1 MSEIIKDLV
10 DKLDNTK
17 IVRPNIVS
25 DNIPSDAI
33 TNTKIASN
41 AITTAKVQDGAITT
55 VKIADD
61 SISNDKIK
69 ASAITT
75 SKLDNNSVAR
85 AKIIDGSINSSKIED
100 GAVIASKMGFHL
112 YRVSFEFQYTNGGDN
127 FVALV
132 NIITPNDTLE
142 DTTDYSDFNSWMA
155 TNLAHNVLN
164 CNLEDINNSTNI
176 SAQIS
181 YELGNV
187 HVRFNIKN
195 HLIDITNFVSVSGYE
210 ATPLF

>member
-17 IVRPNIVS
+17 IVRPNIIS

-41 AITTAKVQDGAITT
+41 AITTAKVQDGAITEA
-55 VKIADD
+55 KIADL

-75 SKLDNNSVAR
+75 SKLDDNSVAR
-85 AKIIDGSINSSKIED
+85 AKIIDGSINSSKVED
-100 GAVIASKMGFHL
+100 GAITATKMGFHL
-112 YRVSFEFQYTNGGDN
+112 YRVSFDVQYTEGGDN
-127 FVALV
+127 YVALV

-142 DTTDYSDFNSWMA
+142 DTTNYSDFNSWMA
-155 TNLAHNVLN
+155 TNLALNALN
-164 CNLEDINNSTNI
+164 CNLENINDGTNN
-176 SAQIS
+176 SAQIT
-181 YELGNV
+181 YETPNV
-187 HVRFNIKN
+187 HVKFGMSN
-195 HLIDITNFVSVSGYE
+195 HLINSANFVSVSGYE

>member
-41 AITTAKVQDGAITT
+41 AITTAKVQDGAITET
-55 VKIADD
+55 KIADD

-75 SKLDNNSVAR
+75 SKLDDNSVAR
-85 AKIIDGSINSSKIED
+85 AKIIDGSINASKIED
-100 GAVIASKMGFHL
+100 GAITATKMGFHL
-112 YRVSFEFQYTNGGDN
+112 YRVSFEFQYTEGGDN
-127 FVALV
+127 YTALV

-142 DTTDYSDFNSWMA
+142 DTTDYSDFNSWMS
-155 TNLAHNVLN
+155 TNLALNVLN
-164 CNLEDINNSTNI
+164 CNLENVNDGTNN

-181 YELGNV
+181 YEISNV
-187 HVRFNIKN
+187 HVRFGLSN
-195 HLIDITNFVSVSGYE
+195 HLINSANFVSVSGYE

>member
-10 DKLDNTK
+10 DKQDNTK

-41 AITTAKVQDGAITT
+41 SITTAKVQDGAITEA
-55 VKIADD
+55 KIADL

-75 SKLDNNSVAR
+75 SKLDDNSVAR

-112 YRVSFEFQYTNGGDN
+112 YRVSFEVQYTDGGDN
-127 FVALV
+127 YVALV

-142 DTTDYSDFNSWMA
+142 DTTEYSDFNSWMA
-155 TNLAHNVLN
+155 SNLAYNALN
-164 CNLEDINNSTNI
+164 CNLEDINDGTNH
-176 SAQIS
+176 SAQIT
-181 YELGNV
+181 YEAPNV
-187 HVRFNIKN
+187 HVRFGTSN
-195 HLIDITNFVSVSGYE
+195 HLINSANFVSVSGYE